1 MSASFE
7 VMRTPASYVGS
18 PMPTPNRSPAA
29 PQQEEQAQAA
39 ERQQAA
45 RAAADPERTG
55 RGRVLDIS
63 V

>member
-18 PMPTPNRSPAA
+18 PMPTPSRSPAA
-29 PQQEEQAQAA
+29 PERDEQVQAA
-39 ERQQAA
+39 ERQQAV

-55 RGRVLDIS
+55 RGRVLDIT